1 MLLEASTL
9 LDGVTVTARRSVVEN
24 HLGKKVL
31 RLGQELTAKGSNALE
46 VLEMVPS
53 VTITGSNGSVGTIFS
68 SGIRGL
74 GLAGP
79 SGRRLWGGFGW
90 FKLKLIV
97 ASPPAK
103 KRTYSTIFWPT
114 IKPVEAT
121 DMF

>member
-53 VTITGSNGSVGTIFS
+53 VTITQQGQNILISLGDRFVRCHKSYVINIDRIERSVGNNIFIGDKRI
-68 SGIRGL
+68 GI
-74 GLAGP
+74 
-79 SGRRLWGGFGW
+79 GR
-90 FKLKLIV
+90 
-97 ASPPAK
+97 
-103 KRTYSTIFWPT
+103 TFWAEVMGR
-114 IKPVEAT
+114 IWMV
-121 DMF
+121 